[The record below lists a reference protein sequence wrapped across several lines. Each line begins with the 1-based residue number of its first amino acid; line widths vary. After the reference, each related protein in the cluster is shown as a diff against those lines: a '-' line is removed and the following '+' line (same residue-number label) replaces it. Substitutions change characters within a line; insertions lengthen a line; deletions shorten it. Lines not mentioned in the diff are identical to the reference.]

1 LSTGAWTEAPQP
13 RPSQSSLRRREITTR
28 STRTYSTKEAVSML
42 FTCPGAV
49 ARGGNRTVA
58 PGGRRHF
65 CVDIHCHVINPAVDE
80 MVKHVFSPDREPAM
94 KFANPLT
101 RETNRKQNEN
111 IWACLTTVEQRL
123 RDMDK
128 MGVDVQAISTS
139 PAQFMYWL
147 DPELGAKTA
156 RAVNENLASI
166 VARHPDRFVAL
177 ANVPLQS
184 ADAATAELEYCIKT
198 LGFRGVEIG
207 TNVNGREV
215 SRGLDKFWAKVQE
228 LGVMVFMHPNGFT
241 GAERLADHYFN
252 NVIGNPLDTTVAV
265 GHLVF
270 DGVLERF
277 PNLKIVSAHGGGY
290 IGHYPARMDHVWG
303 ARVDARTQLKH
314 KPRRSLAKLYFD
326 TIVFDRE
333 QLRHLVN
340 LWGASHLLVGT
351 DYPYDMGW
359 YDPQGFVDGC
369 TFLKDA
375 EKAAIKGLNA
385 AKLLGITGRVKS
397 MGIRP
402 PAGAKA
408 AGKTAKKKTT
418 RAKKQARAAR

>member
-1 LSTGAWTEAPQP
+1 
-13 RPSQSSLRRREITTR
+13 
-28 STRTYSTKEAVSML
+28 ML
-42 FTCPGAV
+42 FTCPGAA
-49 ARGGNRTVA
+49 ARGGAAHAARGA
-58 PGGRRHF
+58 RRHF
-65 CVDIHCHVINPAVDE
+65 CIDIHCHVINPVVDE
-80 MVKHVFSPDREPAM
+80 MVKHVFSPEREPAM
-94 KFANPLT
+94 KFANALT

-111 IWACLTTVEQRL
+111 IWTCLTTVEQRL

-128 MGVDVQAISTS
+128 MGVDVQAISSS

-147 DPELGAKTA
+147 DPELGTRTA
-156 RAVNENLASI
+156 RAVKENHAAI

-184 ADAATAELEYCIKT
+184 ADAATEELEYCIKR

-207 TNVNGREV
+207 TNIAGREV
-215 SRGLDKFWAKVQE
+215 SRGLDRFWAKVQE

-277 PNLKIVSAHGGGY
+277 PKLKIVAAHGGGY

-303 ARVDARTQLKH
+303 ARVDARTQLKR
-314 KPRRSLAKLYFD
+314 KPRQSLAKLYFD
-326 TIVFDRE
+326 TIVFDDD

-340 LWGASHLLVGT
+340 LWGADHILVGT

-359 YDPQGFVDGC
+359 YDPHGFVDGC
-369 TFLKDA
+369 GFLKDA
-375 EKAAIKGLNA
+375 DRAAIKGLNA
-385 AKLLGITGRVKS
+385 AKLLGISGRLKS
-397 MGIRP
+397 MGMRP
-402 PAGAKA
+402 APAKA
-408 AGKTAKKKTT
+408 ATK
-418 RAKKQARAAR
+418 ARATPKSARR